1 MAPPTTPRVPSPSLA
16 LSSRPRIRPLRRP
29 RLARSLPP
37 SSPPTGSAGYGDPA
51 YGQPAYGQPAYGQQ
65 AYATPPKQWVLAL
78 VLAFFLGGFGV
89 HNFYLGYTT
98 RGIIQLLLT
107 ITLVGAPISAIWALI
122 EFIMIIMRSGSYGY
136 DASGQPL
143 V

>member
-1 MAPPTTPRVPSPSLA
+1 MPSVHYDKRRIQQHMKVEFPVSDPVNPYSPEPSNSQAP
-16 LSSRPRIRPLRRP
+16 
-29 RLARSLPP
+29 
-37 SSPPTGSAGYGDPA
+37 
-51 YGQPAYGQPAYGQQ
+51 YGQQPAGGQAPNAAQPAYGQQ

-98 RGIIQLLLT
+98 RGIIQLVLT